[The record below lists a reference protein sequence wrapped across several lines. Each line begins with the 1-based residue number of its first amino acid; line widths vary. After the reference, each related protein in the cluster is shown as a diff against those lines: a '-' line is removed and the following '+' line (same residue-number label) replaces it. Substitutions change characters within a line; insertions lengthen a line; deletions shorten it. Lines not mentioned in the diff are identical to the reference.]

1 MSAMSNAV
9 ICCKLFSTPIGGGE
23 MKNILYIILFL
34 SISYTQTNVSGTVS
48 GAWDIEGSPYH
59 LVGDVVIADQLTI
72 DAGVTVIYDGDYA
85 IKVFGTLNANGSEQD
100 SILFTSDIS
109 GQSNSYIQFY
119 SQRGNICAAYRRLP
133 LEPPAIDSLG
143 LPDAV
148 INLLDQKK
156 GLILI
161 TGSTGSGKSTTMAA
175 LVNKL
180 TKELPGHILTIE
192 DPIEYLYPHSKAQ
205 VNQREVGVDTKSFES
220 GLKSALRQDP
230 DVVVVGE
237 LRDPES
243 MAAAMSVSET
253 GHLVFGTMHTN
264 TAGGAITR
272 LVDAFPPE
280 KQDVIRM
287 NLSMSLLAVIAQ
299 QLIPTNDGKR
309 TLACEILIATPAIR
323 SLIRENNV
331 HQINNYIKSGG
342 KDGMILM
349 DDSLRKLFND
359 GKISK
364 DNMIE
369 YAIDSKAMI
378 ESAGSI
384 PKQPN
389 I

>member
-1 MSAMSNAV
+1 MTLEDLLIKTVEHEASDLHITVGTPPRIRKSGSLLELGEEKLSADKV
-9 ICCKLFSTPIGGGE
+9 KEL
-23 MKNILYIILFL
+23 
-34 SISYTQTNVSGTVS
+34 
-48 GAWDIEGSPYH
+48 IESKMNN
-59 LVGDVVIADQLTI
+59 LQIQN
-72 DAGVTVIYDGDYA
+72 
-85 IKVFGTLNANGSEQD
+85 FNNGSEID
-100 SILFTSDIS
+100 YSIGLPGIS
-109 GQSNSYIQFY
+109 RFRVNVY

-133 LEPPAIDSLG
+133 LDPPELETLG

-148 INLLDQKK
+148 INLLDNRK

-161 TGSTGSGKSTTMAA
+161 TGATGSGKSTTMAA

-180 TKELPGHILTIE
+180 TKELSGHILTIE

-243 MAAAMSVSET
+243 MAAAMSVAET

-264 TAGGAITR
+264 TAAGAITR

-287 NLSMSLLAVIAQ
+287 NLSMSLLAVVAQ
-299 QLIPTNDGKR
+299 QLIPTTDGKR
-309 TLACEILIATPAIR
+309 ALAAEVLISTQAIR
-323 SLIRENNV
+323 SLIRENNI
-331 HQINNYIKSGG
+331 HQIPNYIKSGG

-349 DDSLRKLFND
+349 DDSLQDLHKK
-359 GKISK
+359 GVISK
-364 DNMIE
+364 DDMLR
-369 YAIDSKAMI
+369 YAIDASRM
-378 ESAGSI
+378 EEEGGM
-384 PKQPN
+384 PRQPN
-389 I
+389 L

>member
-1 MSAMSNAV
+1 MTLEDLLIKTVEHEASDLHITVGTAPRIRKSGSLLELGTEKLSADKVKELIQSKMSTKQIENFNSGNEIDYSV
-9 ICCKLFSTPIGGGE
+9 GLPG
-23 MKNILYIILFL
+23 
-34 SISYTQTNVSGTVS
+34 ISRFRVNV
-48 GAWDIEGSPYH
+48 
-59 LVGDVVIADQLTI
+59 
-72 DAGVTVIYDGDYA
+72 
-85 IKVFGTLNANGSEQD
+85 
-100 SILFTSDIS
+100 
-109 GQSNSYIQFY
+109 Y

-143 LPDAV
+143 LPDSV
-148 INLLDQKK
+148 INLLEQKK

-175 LVNKL
+175 LVNQL

-243 MAAAMSVSET
+243 MAAAMSVAET

-264 TAGGAITR
+264 TAAGAITR

-309 TLACEILIATPAIR
+309 TLACEILIATSAIK

-331 HQINNYIKSGG
+331 HQIDSYIKSGS
-342 KDGMILM
+342 KEGMVLM
-349 DDSLRKLFND
+349 GDSLKQLFND
-359 GKISK
+359 GIISQ
-364 DNMIE
+364 DNMIK
-369 YAIDSKAMI
+369 YSMDPKSMVQ
-378 ESAGSI
+378 SSSSM

>member
-1 MSAMSNAV
+1 MTLEDLLIKTVEEEASDLHITVGTSPRIRKGGSLFELGNEKLSADTV
-9 ICCKLFSTPIGGGE
+9 KKLIESKMTPEQLNNFNDGNEIDYSIGIPG
-23 MKNILYIILFL
+23 
-34 SISYTQTNVSGTVS
+34 ISRFRVNV
-48 GAWDIEGSPYH
+48 
-59 LVGDVVIADQLTI
+59 
-72 DAGVTVIYDGDYA
+72 
-85 IKVFGTLNANGSEQD
+85 
-100 SILFTSDIS
+100 
-109 GQSNSYIQFY
+109 Y

-133 LEPPAIDSLG
+133 LEPPAVDSLG
-143 LPDAV
+143 LPDSV
-148 INLLDQKK
+148 VNLLDHRK

-205 VNQREVGVDTKSFES
+205 VNQREVGVDTKSFAS

-243 MAAAMSVSET
+243 MAAAMSVAET

-264 TAGGAITR
+264 TASGAITR
-272 LVDAFPPE
+272 LVDAFPPD

-309 TLACEILIATPAIR
+309 ALACEILVATSAVKA
-323 SLIRENNV
+323 LIRENNV

-342 KDGMILM
+342 KEGMILM
-349 DDSLRKLFND
+349 DDSLTKLFND
-359 GKISK
+359 GIISRE
-364 DNMIE
+364 NLIE
-369 YAIDSKAMI
+369 YAIDSKGMT
-378 ESAGSI
+378 ESFGSM

>member
-1 MSAMSNAV
+1 MTLEDLLIKTVEHEASDLHITVGTAPRIRKSGSLLELGTEKLSADKVKELIQSKMSTKQIENFNSGNEIDYSV
-9 ICCKLFSTPIGGGE
+9 GLPG
-23 MKNILYIILFL
+23 
-34 SISYTQTNVSGTVS
+34 ISRFRVNV
-48 GAWDIEGSPYH
+48 
-59 LVGDVVIADQLTI
+59 
-72 DAGVTVIYDGDYA
+72 
-85 IKVFGTLNANGSEQD
+85 
-100 SILFTSDIS
+100 
-109 GQSNSYIQFY
+109 Y

-143 LPDAV
+143 LPDSV
-148 INLLDQKK
+148 INLLEQKK

-175 LVNKL
+175 LVNQL

-243 MAAAMSVSET
+243 MAAAMSVAET

-264 TAGGAITR
+264 TAAGAITR

-309 TLACEILIATPAIR
+309 TLACEILIATSAIK

-331 HQINNYIKSGG
+331 HQIDSYIKSGS
-342 KDGMILM
+342 KEGMVLM
-349 DDSLRKLFND
+349 DDSLKQLFND
-359 GKISK
+359 GIISQ

-369 YAIDSKAMI
+369 YAIDPKSMVQ
-378 ESAGSI
+378 SSSSM

>member
-1 MSAMSNAV
+1 MNLEDLL
-9 ICCKLFSTPIGGGE
+9 K
-23 MKNILYIILFL
+23 K
-34 SISYTQTNVSGTVS
+34 TVENEAS
-48 GAWDIEGSPYH
+48 DLH
-59 LVGDVVIADQLTI
+59 
-72 DAGVTVIYDGDYA
+72 VTVGTPPRIRKSGKLLELGEEKLSAEKVKELIESKMSPAQIKNFNDGFEIDY
-85 IKVFGTLNANGSEQD
+85 
-100 SILFTSDIS
+100 SIGLPGIS
-109 GQSNSYIQFY
+109 RFRVNIY

-148 INLLDQKK
+148 VNLIDQKK
-156 GLILI
+156 GLILV

-192 DPIEYLYPHSKAQ
+192 DPIEFLYPHSKAQ
-205 VNQREVGVDTKSFES
+205 VNQREVGVDTKSFAS

-243 MAAAMSVSET
+243 MAAAMSVAET

-264 TAGGAITR
+264 TAAGAVNR
-272 LVDAFPPE
+272 LVDAFPPD
-280 KQDVIRM
+280 KQDVIRT

-299 QLIPTNDGKR
+299 QLIPTNSGGR
-309 TLACEILIATPAIR
+309 ALACEILIATPAIKA
-323 SLIRENNV
+323 LIRENNV

-342 KDGMILM
+342 KDGMTLM
-349 DDSLRKLFND
+349 DDTLMKLFKD
-359 GKISK
+359 GTISQEH
-364 DNMIE
+364 MIE
-369 YAIDSKAMI
+369 YAIDPTAM
-378 ESAGSI
+378 ENSVGSI

>member
-1 MSAMSNAV
+1 MNLEDLLIKTVEHEASDLHITVGTPPRIRKSGELLELGEE
-9 ICCKLFSTPIGGGE
+9 KLLADKVTELIQSK
-23 MKNILYIILFL
+23 MNKK
-34 SISYTQTNVSGTVS
+34 Q
-48 GAWDIEGSPYH
+48 
-59 LVGDVVIADQLTI
+59 IADFNDGNEI
-72 DAGVTVIYDGDYA
+72 DY
-85 IKVFGTLNANGSEQD
+85 
-100 SILFTSDIS
+100 SIGIPGIS
-109 GQSNSYIQFY
+109 RFRVNVY

-143 LPDAV
+143 LPAAV
-148 INLLDQKK
+148 INLLEQKK

-161 TGSTGSGKSTTMAA
+161 TGATGSGKSTTMAA
-175 LVNKL
+175 LVNQL
-180 TKELPGHILTIE
+180 TKKLPGHILTIE

-205 VNQREVGVDTKSFES
+205 VNQREVGVDTKSFAS

-243 MAAAMSVSET
+243 MAAAMSVAET

-264 TAGGAITR
+264 TAAGAITR
-272 LVDAFPPE
+272 LVDAFPPD

-299 QLIPTNDGKR
+299 QLIPSNDGKR
-309 TLACEILIATPAIR
+309 ALACEILIATPAVK
-323 SLIRENNV
+323 SLIRENNI
-331 HQINNYIKSGG
+331 HQINSYIKSGSNE
-342 KDGMILM
+342 GMILM
-349 DDSLRKLFND
+349 DDSLKKLFND
-359 GKISK
+359 GVISQ

-369 YAIDSKAMI
+369 YAIEPKSMTQ
-378 ESAGSI
+378 SSGSI